1 MNGWAWDTCETQRV
15 DRRDTT
21 RHRDN
26 CKSCMSQ
33 SMKEQNV
40 QLIKETLTGEVTLV
54 SHQDRRKIG
63 AVNTRNGWAGAASP

>member
-1 MNGWAWDTCETQRV
+1 
-15 DRRDTT
+15 
-21 RHRDN
+21 
-26 CKSCMSQ
+26 MSQ